1 MYRWFTVAIL
11 ACSTALLAGCGRPL
25 YVSDAAVASSPRSQ
39 SVDASVLARE
49 MVATLV
55 PIAPAAL
62 QGYSPMASLSLSSA
76 LSEASR
82 PIKNIPAYETV
93 DRLNDQGLAADY
105 ADMMSDF
112 GRSGI
117 LDRPRLTRIGAA
129 LGAKYVLLPGIAD
142 FSQALTDRLDL
153 AGWKVFKNRVIYLKL
168 WLQLWDTTQ
177 SHLLWESAGET
188 TVASEIFKDQVVPIH
203 AISKRLWLRMIE
215 DLLGGRTKSL
225 IHSLENIFTDREE
238 APKANGGEQ

>member
-1 MYRWFTVAIL
+1 MYRWFIVAIL
-11 ACSTALLAGCGRPL
+11 ACSTALVTGCGRPL
-25 YVSDAAVASSPRSQ
+25 FVSDAAVTSSPRPQ
-39 SVDASVLARE
+39 SVETSVLAGE

-62 QGYSPMASLSLSSA
+62 QGYSPMATLSLSSA

-82 PIKNIPAYETV
+82 PINNIPAYETV
-93 DRLNDQGLAADY
+93 SRLNGQGLAADY

-112 GRSGI
+112 GRGGI
-117 LDRPRLTRIGAA
+117 LDRPRLTRIGTA
-129 LGAKYVLLPGIAD
+129 LGAKYVLLPGVAD
-142 FSQALTDRLDL
+142 FSQTLTDRLDL

-168 WLQLWDTTQ
+168 WLQLWDTRRGQ
-177 SHLLWESAGET
+177 LLWESAGEVI
-188 TVASEIFKDQVVPIH
+188 VASEIFKEQVVPIH

-225 IHSLENIFTDREE
+225 IHSLGNIFTDGEQ